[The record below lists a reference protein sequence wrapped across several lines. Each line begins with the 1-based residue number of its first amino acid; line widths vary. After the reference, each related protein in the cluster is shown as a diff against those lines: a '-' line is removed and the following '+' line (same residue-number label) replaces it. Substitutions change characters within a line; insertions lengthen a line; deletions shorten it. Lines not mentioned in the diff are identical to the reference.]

1 MKKPEQMTE
10 EEKIKRIYRLQR
22 TLSSVK
28 EDKEAL
34 LEELS
39 SYESRAEEA
48 EKKFKIQYGEL
59 AKADLDIRNG
69 EVREKNLQAHI
80 KLIEKERN
88 ELMYASAQMGRNIV
102 PERLRA
108 IEVLIQRQ
116 ADVVNGVLI
125 GVVSD
130 EKLLKRLQGLLE
142 QQLVEVRELCGT
154 KKAAT

>member
-1 MKKPEQMTE
+1 MKKPEKMTE
-10 EEKIKRIYRLQR
+10 EEKIKRIYRLQQ
-22 TLSSVK
+22 
-28 EDKEAL
+28 AL
-34 LEELS
+34 TRANEFKNDCLGELS

-48 EKKFKIQYGEL
+48 EKKFQIQFGEL

-69 EVREKNLQAHI
+69 ETREKNLQAHI

-108 IEVLIQRQ
+108 IEALLQRQ
-116 ADVVNGVLI
+116 ADVVNGVMLAI
-125 GVVSD
+125 VSD
-130 EKLLKRLQGLLE
+130 EKLLKRIQGLLE

-154 KKAAT
+154 KKVT

>member
-1 MKKPEQMTE
+1 MKKPEKMTE
-10 EEKIKRIYRLQR
+10 DEKIKRIYRLQQ
-22 TLSSVK
+22 
-28 EDKEAL
+28 AL
-34 LEELS
+34 TRANEFKNDCLEELS

-48 EKKFKIQYGEL
+48 EKKFQIQFGEL

-69 EVREKNLQAHI
+69 ETREKNLQAHI

-108 IEVLIQRQ
+108 IEALVQRQ
-116 ADVVNGVLI
+116 ADVVNGVMLSI
-125 GVVSD
+125 VSD
-130 EKLLKRLQGLLE
+130 EKLLKRIQGLLE

-154 KKAAT
+154 KKVT